1 MSMTPPQSEH
11 MATADRHPR
20 TALTFEV
27 HARDDGKVE
36 FVGSFQ
42 PGERLTVI
50 VIREAAQEFDDLV
63 AAAGSTLDF
72 WDNPLDDED
81 WNAAPAG

>member
-1 MSMTPPQSEH
+1 MPTTPPQIEC

-36 FVGSFQ
+36 FTGSFQ

-50 VIREAAQEFDDLV
+50 VIREAAQEFDDLI

>member
-1 MSMTPPQSEH
+1 M
-11 MATADRHPR
+11 
-20 TALTFEV
+20 
-27 HARDDGKVE
+27 
-36 FVGSFQ
+36 GSFQ

-81 WNAAPAG
+81 WNAAPAR